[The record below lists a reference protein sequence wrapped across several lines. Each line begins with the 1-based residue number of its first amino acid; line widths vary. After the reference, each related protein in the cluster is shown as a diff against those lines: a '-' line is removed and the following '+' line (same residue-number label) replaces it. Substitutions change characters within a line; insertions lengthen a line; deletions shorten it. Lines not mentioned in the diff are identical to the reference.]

1 MINFSLNEMKI
12 LKIFL
17 KGEDFEPTQSDLDY
31 INTLGEDRALK
42 LFYSVENK
50 LAKILK
56 IRQSNELQKEKP

>member
-1 MINFSLNEMKI
+1 MKI

-42 LFYSVENK
+42 LFYSVEIK
-50 LAKILK
+50 LEKILK